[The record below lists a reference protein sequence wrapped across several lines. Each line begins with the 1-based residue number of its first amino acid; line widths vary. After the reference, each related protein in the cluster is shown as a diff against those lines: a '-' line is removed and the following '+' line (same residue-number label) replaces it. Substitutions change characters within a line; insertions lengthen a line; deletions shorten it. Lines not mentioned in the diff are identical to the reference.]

1 MKPGE
6 YLAQLKA
13 RQPKVPPA
21 RVGPYQVLQGTDG
34 KWIVYSEDLPF
45 GNRTVTLKKT
55 MAEAVEV
62 FDVLVALYGTELR
75 DGQAKRCAL
84 TRGEPARAAPASA
97 RASGISARKVHV
109 LRMVWVPCHR
119 TGRLYSARR
128 GSLWKA
134 RTATLKP
141 YQGTP

>member
-1 MKPGE
+1 MRSWRCNMQSRCQVKPGE

-21 RVGPYQVLQGTDG
+21 RVGPYQVLQRTDG

-75 DGQAKRCAL
+75 DG
-84 TRGEPARAAPASA
+84 
-97 RASGISARKVHV
+97 
-109 LRMVWVPCHR
+109 
-119 TGRLYSARR
+119 
-128 GSLWKA
+128 
-134 RTATLKP
+134 
-141 YQGTP
+141 